1 MPALEE
7 IVERFNVSD
16 DVAGATFMAAGGSAP
31 ELFTSFIG
39 VFIAVSNVGFGT
51 IVGSAVF
58 NVLFVIG
65 MCAIFSREVLALTW
79 WPLFRDSSYYTL
91 SLLVLFV
98 FFTDGEIEWWES
110 LILFLM
116 YIGYVV
122 LMAYNER
129 LHAWVL
135 HTCLKRPRI
144 GSKASMHMANDGT
157 APSETALK
165 RAASNAGMTSD
176 EIEDDIR
183 ETSAAAGGVGQ
194 RRAQIT
200 FQAGV
205 FHMLLSHVDPAG
217 YGPSQAK
224 DNRFKRASQMVVHR
238 IKDMK
243 HQGTPVVDRDEVL
256 HGMRLN
262 GDVVD
267 AGATGTGTG
276 TTGAW
281 RSASPLSQ
289 NTDTFATAALQ
300 ASHAQERKA
309 AAGAQGGAPPGGAPR
324 DTPTPAG
331 EPEATQPSD
340 TGMPSLKSDDGLEEV
355 DLGTPHPSTASV
367 SSAVVETAAPLSAK
381 KKSQVVPVAG
391 NDVESNPTRQRTAA
405 EEFGIDDAQ
414 SVSSENTVEP
424 TEDDLLCVYPPP
436 LPALP
441 LHPRFSVQN
450 IPQGFTV
457 VCTAVLGDC
466 CTPRVLLCVHCS

>member
-7 IVERFNVSD
+7 IVERFDVSD

-91 SLLVLFV
+91 SLLVLFA

-116 YIGYVV
+116 YIGYVI

-135 HTCLKRPRI
+135 HSCLKRPRI
-144 GSKASMHMANDGT
+144 GSKASMHMQSSMGSIGT
-157 APSETALK
+157 AGAPTETALK

-194 RRAQIT
+194 RRAQVS

-217 YGPSQAK
+217 YGPSK
-224 DNRFKRASQMVVHR
+224 SRDNRFKRASQMVMNR

-243 HQGTPVVDRDEVL
+243 HQGTPIVDRDEVL
-256 HGMRLN
+256 QGMRL
-262 GDVVD
+262 D
-267 AGATGTGTG
+267 AASDSKAPEAAEEHGTGTN
-276 TTGAW
+276 GAW

-289 NTDTFATAALQ
+289 NTDVFATAALQ
-300 ASHAQERKA
+300 VAHSQEQKP
-309 AAGAQGGAPPGGAPR
+309 GAAPPGGAPR

-340 TGMPSLKSDDGLEEV
+340 SGMGANADGLEEV
-355 DLGTPHPSTASV
+355 DLSTPVPGVASV
-367 SSAVVETAAPLSAK
+367 SSTVLETTAPSSAT
-381 KKSQVVPVAG
+381 KKSRVVPITGDEEAARPG
-391 NDVESNPTRQRTAA
+391 RERTAA

-414 SVSSENTVEP
+414 SVASENTVEA
-424 TEDDLLCVYPPP
+424 TEDDLL
-436 LPALP
+436 
-441 LHPRFSVQN
+441 
-450 IPQGFTV
+450 
-457 VCTAVLGDC
+457 
-466 CTPRVLLCVHCS
+466 

>member
-7 IVERFNVSD
+7 IVERFGVSD

-65 MCAIFSREVLALTW
+65 MCAMFSREVLALTW
-79 WPLFRDSSYYTL
+79 WPLFRDSSYYTV
-91 SLLVLFV
+91 SLLVLFA

-110 LILFLM
+110 LVLFLM

-122 LMAYNER
+122 LMAYNEQ
-129 LHAWVL
+129 LHAWVV

-144 GSKASMHMANDGT
+144 GSKASMHLAPDGT
-157 APSETALK
+157 APTEAALK

-217 YGPSQAK
+217 YGPAK
-224 DNRFKRASQMVVHR
+224 GRDNRFKRASQMVVNR

-243 HQGTPVVDRDEVL
+243 HQGTPVVDRDQVL
-256 HGMRLN
+256 NGMRLES
-262 GDVVD
+262 D
-267 AGATGTGTG
+267 AEHKEGTGTQ
-276 TTGAW
+276 GAW

-289 NTDTFATAALQ
+289 NTDVFATAALG
-300 ASHAQERKA
+300 AVHANEQKA
-309 AAGAQGGAPPGGAPR
+309 AARQGGAAPPGGAPR

-331 EPEATQPSD
+331 EPEVTQPSD
-340 TGMPSLKSDDGLEEV
+340 NGQSRRTGTDELEEV
-355 DLGTPHPSTASV
+355 DLGTPQPGSASV
-367 SSAVVETAAPLSAK
+367 SSAVLETAAPHGAS
-381 KKSQVVPVAG
+381 KKSQVVPVVG
-391 NDVESNPTRQRTAA
+391 DVESEPARERTAA

-414 SVSSENTVEP
+414 SVASESTLDP
-424 TEDDLLCVYPPP
+424 TEDDLMYV
-436 LPALP
+436 AP
-441 LHPRFSVQN
+441 LHPLS
-450 IPQGFTV
+450 
-457 VCTAVLGDC
+457 
-466 CTPRVLLCVHCS
+466 